1 MRNRH
6 KKAIIDD
13 VTPVNIAPNLQ
24 NNLLDLFEYAMKS
37 VAQTLVTEAKFDI
50 NNFASAHEKC
60 CVGFRLAL
68 RRVQVSS
75 STQWLGSFQRG
86 DQRLDV
92 IGHFE

>member
-1 MRNRH
+1 MSNRH

-50 NNFASAHEKC
+50 NNFASAEKKG
-60 CVGFRLAL
+60 CVGFNLAL
-68 RRVQVSS
+68 RRVQISS
-75 STQWLGSFQRG
+75 GTQWLGSFQRG

-92 IGHFE
+92 IGHLE

>member
-1 MRNRH
+1 MSNQY

-13 VTPVNIAPNLQ
+13 VTPVNIQPNLQ
-24 NNLLDLFEYAMKS
+24 NNLLDLFEYAMRS

-50 NNFASAHEKC
+50 NNFASAQEKG
-60 CVGFRLAL
+60 CVGFTLAL
-68 RRVQVSS
+68 RRAQVSS

-92 IGHFE
+92 IGHLE